1 MTTLSQG
8 SALLKET
15 SVTQLW
21 PIIFGCKICFPGWCS
36 CNLLRCDQKYLCY
49 ILYIQLFVLH
59 FIHTVVWCTLFLC
72 LVPLWGE
79 KQSFLLSRTYFLET
93 VSANTTMQT
102 NICCQLHNWLF
113 LVPLAIVFTGDSRED
128 LGTCLIMCWGAYF
141 FFFSLKIA
149 YLSLFV
155 LEDLSS
161 SCLLTSQTLRNS
173 CSPGLQP
180 HGYLL

>member
-1 MTTLSQG
+1 M
-8 SALLKET
+8 
-15 SVTQLW
+15 
-21 PIIFGCKICFPGWCS
+21 
-36 CNLLRCDQKYLCY
+36 
-49 ILYIQLFVLH
+49 LH

-72 LVPLWGE
+72 LVPMWGE

-141 FFFSLKIA
+141 FFFIKN
-149 YLSLFV
+149 SLFIIICFRRLILELPLNQPKSEKFLFTRAPAPWVSIVVTSAHFPTLADKIGHSMLVIILLSQSCHPLEYLQTV
-155 LEDLSS
+155 L
-161 SCLLTSQTLRNS
+161 
-173 CSPGLQP
+173 PGL
-180 HGYLL
+180 HLCVVTWRW